1 MPDKLIHHKP
11 SKKSWPYIVG
21 NTLGYQV
28 ENYGWSGG
36 SNDRTFRML
45 SEHILTTNT
54 KNIYIVQWSFPHR
67 TEYWSEEENMFL
79 GIVPDFNID
88 FKKQNPNHE
97 SIVYSL
103 EYYSKY
109 QNDDVDNRKLL
120 RYSWIIDSLCK
131 QYGHELI
138 QFMPIENK
146 FNILPDSFLDTKE
159 VMKLVK
165 NKMHPTENGHKDLA
179 KYIVNS
185 RRNRWTD

>member
-1 MPDKLIHHKP
+1 M
-11 SKKSWPYIVG
+11 G

-97 SIVYSL
+97 SIVYSS

-109 QNDDVDNRKLL
+109 QNDAVDNRKLL
-120 RYSWIIDSLCK
+120 RYSWIVDSLCK
-131 QYGHELI
+131 QFGHELI
-138 QFMPIENK
+138 QFMPIENE
-146 FNILPDSFLDTKE
+146 FDNLPDSFLDTKQIL
-159 VMKLVK
+159 KLV
-165 NKMHPTENGHKDLA
+165 NSKMHPTENGHKDLA
-179 KYIVNS
+179 KYIVNN